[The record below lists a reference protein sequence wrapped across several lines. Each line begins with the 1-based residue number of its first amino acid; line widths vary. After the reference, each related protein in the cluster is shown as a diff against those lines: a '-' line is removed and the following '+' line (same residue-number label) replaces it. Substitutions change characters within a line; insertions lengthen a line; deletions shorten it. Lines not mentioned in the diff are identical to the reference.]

1 MLMMNKKIRQ
11 QWGGEFKSSWNGW
24 RVFVDK
30 NIFEAGRGYMYLGR
44 RVPIAGQRMDT
55 SLIFIDS
62 TAPSWLKEQLELIA
76 KRTDIDTPAHRTMWL
91 LDIFAQAEEHGVTV
105 YESAHAQYDDHPVLV
120 SRSHADYWSFVY
132 PGYPGKDIADWNEWK
147 RYVYVPAGIKSYHL
161 AFDSLVR
168 PDTIFRNQ
176 SNGRLFEITYSAKQQ
191 RYIRCRL
198 TTRLSPACTSY
209 LRSLYGKDFL
219 RNF

>member
-1 MLMMNKKIRQ
+1 MMNKKIRQ
-11 QWGGEFKSSWNGW
+11 QWGGEFESSWNGW

-91 LDIFAQAEEHGVTV
+91 LDIFAQADFAKFLNLHGCI
-105 YESAHAQYDDHPVLV
+105 
-120 SRSHADYWSFVY
+120 SFIEGSSDKQMRTY
-132 PGYPGKDIADWNEWK
+132 PF
-147 RYVYVPAGIKSYHL
+147 VPNGVRFRPSGRVAAPWRG
-161 AFDSLVR
+161 SL
-168 PDTIFRNQ
+168 
-176 SNGRLFEITYSAKQQ
+176 RLG
-191 RYIRCRL
+191 
-198 TTRLSPACTSY
+198 P
-209 LRSLYGKDFL
+209 
-219 RNF
+219 